1 LSKLREAAGVDEG
14 VVTIQIG
21 GEAVEIQPSARKA
34 TIPVRYSAKNIVVT
48 VTPTDGGQPVV
59 LSTETLVISP
69 LTFPTKFVEG
79 AKSVTK
85 SAPSNGG
92 IPTNLIVV
100 LTVLALAIAIGL
112 IRRQKVR
119 LPE

>member
-1 LSKLREAAGVDEG
+1 
-14 VVTIQIG
+14 
-21 GEAVEIQPSARKA
+21 
-34 TIPVRYSAKNIVVT
+34 
-48 VTPTDGGQPVV
+48 V

>member
-1 LSKLREAAGVDEG
+1 
-14 VVTIQIG
+14 
-21 GEAVEIQPSARKA
+21 
-34 TIPVRYSAKNIVVT
+34 
-48 VTPTDGGQPVV
+48 
-59 LSTETLVISP
+59 VISP
-69 LTFPTKFVEG
+69 RTFPVKLAEG
-79 AKSVTK
+79 AKSVTT
-85 SAPSNGG
+85 SASSNGG